1 VLGDDAIHI
10 AMSPESAAPNGHR
23 TWRAH
28 ELWVESNGDLVDAS
42 GALRMPLAEAF
53 ATPIF
58 VSGVR
63 NWIPMP
69 GGEHSPRLVV
79 GQAVLRRESWSVPGS
94 GAPGDADQIAAWA
107 RDRGMP
113 RRVFVKTP
121 AERKPFYLDLD
132 SPVLRRI
139 AARHIRQSAAAQEPV
154 RFTEM
159 LPGPED
165 CWLTDPDG
173 RRYTSELRLVAFDST
188 HNPSRR
194 GS

>member
-1 VLGDDAIHI
+1 VPVLGDDAIHI

-23 TWRAH
+23 TWQPH
-28 ELWVESNGDLVDAS
+28 ELWAESSGDLVDAS
-42 GALRMPLAEAF
+42 GEVRVPLTDVF
-53 ATPIF
+53 STPIF

-63 NWIPMP
+63 SWDPMP
-69 GGEHSPRLVV
+69 GGEHASRIVV
-79 GQAVLRRESWSVPGS
+79 GKVVLRRESWSTAGS
-94 GAPGDADQIAAWA
+94 HTPADADHLAAWA

-121 AERKPFYLDLD
+121 LERKPFYLDLD

-139 AARHIRQSAAAQEPV
+139 AARHIRQSAGAREPV

-165 CWLTDPDG
+165 CWLADPEG

-188 HNPSRR
+188 HNP
-194 GS
+194 